1 VIDIDYYL
9 SKLRE
14 NTFSIFLFHGVI
26 EDTNTGIRNYTRKHL
41 PVKEFEII
49 IKRLKVKG
57 NPISMN
63 DVIWHNE
70 NGKKLPPYSYVITF
84 DDGFENNYSVAAP
97 VLEKYLTSATFYVS
111 TNLVDKNLM
120 TWIDQIEYCFENIN
134 RASIQLPWHN
144 NYFQLNSNI
153 SKINCL
159 EDIRT
164 QVKKNPQLYEPEKV
178 VAMIFDQCSLNMVSS
193 NDHPLDQKINWY
205 QVGELQIHELFTIGG
220 HSHNHVS
227 LGLID
232 SSAMKNEI
240 DTSINFLK
248 NKAGISSNHY
258 SYPEGQRSDY
268 NENVIAELRK
278 NNIRCCPTA
287 IDGLNNSKIGSM
299 FHLKRVLVN

>member
-26 EDTNTGIRNYTRKHL
+26 EDINTGIRNYTRKHL
-41 PVKEFEII
+41 PAEEFEIL

-57 NPISMN
+57 NPISMD

-70 NGKKLPPYSYVITF
+70 NGKKLPPYSYAITF

-97 VLEKYLTSATFYVS
+97 ILEKYSTSATFYVS

-120 TWIDQIEYCFENIN
+120 TWIDQIEYCFENMN
-134 RASIQLPWHN
+134 SASVQLPWHE
-144 NYFQLNSNI
+144 NYFQLNSEK

-164 QVKKNPQLYEPEKV
+164 QVKKDPYLYEPEKV
-178 VAMIFDQCSLNMVSS
+178 VTMIFDQCSVNMVSS
-193 NDHPLDQKINWY
+193 NDHPLDQKINWD
-205 QVGELQIHELFTIGG
+205 QVGELQLHELFTVGG

-227 LGLID
+227 LGLLD
-232 SSAMKNEI
+232 RSAMKNEI
-240 DTSINFLK
+240 ETSINLLK
-248 NKAGISSNHY
+248 NKAGICSPHY
-258 SYPEGQRSDY
+258 SYPEGQMNDF
-268 NENVIAELRK
+268 NENVIAELMK

-287 IDGLNNSKIGSM
+287 IDGPNDLIISSM
-299 FHLKRVLVN
+299 FCLKRVMVN